1 MAVLGKGWMM
11 GLEPMASRTTIWRS
25 DQLSYTHR
33 VYIDKFNASKR
44 ILLKPAFYSVPMGKV

>member
-1 MAVLGKGWMM
+1 MM

-33 VYIDKFNASKR
+33 VSIDKINASKR
-44 ILLKPAFYSVPMGKV
+44 ILLKPELYSVPMGKV